1 VAKKVDFETST
12 ELRRLFSQELSNWC
26 SKNRLGIEDLSA
38 RCGVS
43 RSYLSHVGRYGRI
56 PSKPVLILLALNFG
70 MKDPGALLRAARLD
84 EPWPFESPASIQA
97 NQSAAQSFLSIKL
110 DMDGFMDA
118 IKSAV
123 RDQFKPR
130 SFEDLLDGRPLRLGL
145 NLTQPW
151 LFESSPDGTINQSR
165 GLVPELIAYLENSLR
180 CQIQAIPVPFSRHVE
195 KLKLGEIDLFGPML
209 AIPHAPSNIP
219 FSLPV
224 NRIGL
229 SALMRQR
236 ETSGLAPLAVPA
248 TFDDLRNPQYRIAVI
263 KDSRAH
269 LIANTRL
276 NRQDSALIIC
286 DTIDEGIDRIL
297 LKGVSRPAHIFIC
310 NSMIAS
316 YQSREHPQELLPLF
330 DDRATM
336 IDICDNSFAI
346 RPDWPEALP
355 RINQALSFIMSS
367 GGFSKRSE
375 ELAQRYSP
383 GIFGINIDPPLN
395 LGIGAAANNL

>member
-43 RSYLSHVGRYGRI
+43 RSYLAHVGRYGRI

-70 MKDPGALLRAARLD
+70 MKDPGALFRAARLE
-84 EPWPFESPASIQA
+84 EPWPFETPASIQA
-97 NQSAAQSFLSIKL
+97 NESTTQSFLSIKL

-118 IKSAV
+118 IKNVV
-123 RDQFKPR
+123 REQFKPR
-130 SFEDLLDGRPLRLGL
+130 AFEDLLDGRPLRLGL

-151 LFESSPDGTINQSR
+151 LFESNADGSINQTR
-165 GLVPELIAYLENSLR
+165 GLVPDLIAYLENSLR
-180 CQIQAIPVPFSRHVE
+180 CQIQAVPVPFSRHVE
-195 KLKLGEIDLFGPML
+195 KLKLGEIDLFGPMV
-209 AIPHAPSNIP
+209 AIPHAPSNIL

-224 NRIGL
+224 NRIGI

-236 ETSGLAPLAVPA
+236 ETAGIAQLAAPA

-276 NRQDSALIIC
+276 NRPDSTLVIC
-286 DTIDEGIDRIL
+286 DTIDEGIDRVL
-297 LKGVSRPAHIFIC
+297 LKGVPRPAHIFIC
-310 NSMIAS
+310 NSMVTF
-316 YQSREHPQELLPLF
+316 YQSREHPRDLLPLF
-330 DDRATM
+330 DDKTTM

-355 RINQALSFIMSS
+355 RINQALAFIMSS
-367 GGFSKRSE
+367 GGFAKRSE
-375 ELAQRYSP
+375 ELSQRYAP
-383 GIFGINIDPPLN
+383 GLFGVKIDPPLN
-395 LGIGAAANNL
+395 LGAANFG